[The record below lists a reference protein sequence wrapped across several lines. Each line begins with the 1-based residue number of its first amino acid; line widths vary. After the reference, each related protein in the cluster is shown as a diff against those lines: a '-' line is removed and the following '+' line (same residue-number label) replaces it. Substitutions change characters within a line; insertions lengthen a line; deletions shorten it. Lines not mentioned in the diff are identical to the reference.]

1 MSVCIAA
8 CIHLRTTSSHV
19 GSKIRVVYISLG
31 IMLPAKSLIELAGIL
46 YSCGY
51 GALAR
56 YMQKGFIRFLRL
68 YKQRE
73 YEDAAMWGRRMAEC
87 FLLLVLEKNEAAEYG
102 LLGDMIHALPDEVSW
117 LPTRDVEYEDI
128 RAVAAELGIGFSSKT
143 IWDDLKTLQWYGNRA
158 AHARGYVDHGPMG
171 PDDGVF
177 VATVR
182 VVVWFII
189 FYRKVRCAS
198 RL

>member
-1 MSVCIAA
+1 MAA
-8 CIHLRTTSSHV
+8 
-19 GSKIRVVYISLG
+19 GQQNDVYTWIKYLNQSTWFASACMRMRL
-31 IMLPAKSLIELAGIL
+31 
-46 YSCGY
+46 CG
-51 GALAR
+51 R
-56 YMQKGFIRFLRL
+56 
-68 YKQRE
+68 
-73 YEDAAMWGRRMAEC
+73 GRCMAEC

-177 VATVR
+177 VAAVR
-182 VVVWFII
+182 VVVWHSKLQRHTTHYNTGQYIT
-189 FYRKVRCAS
+189 A
-198 RL
+198 